1 MARLAWVAAL
11 LPALAAA
18 ASSRMARG
26 AWVAALLPASAIAT
40 SSSVATVELAGEIES
55 VMGQPWAV
63 IDSMSEFFETEHL
76 GAMVDDWAKA
86 GSLMF
91 ALLRSYWYDPAIYMM
106 YSGFRDGTWNYTK
119 ACGAADE
126 PCEAGYKGANPACR
140 AYFEVARSD
149 GSANCSGWRT
159 ATKGCESASS
169 EALGLLDCVLE
180 DEAYKFAVYDPRMRP
195 WYLAAAD
202 ALAATGDVY
211 SWSDVYSFTSTGD
224 LGITATRVY
233 SLGDDAE
240 AEGTSSVDFVLAGL
254 GDLLEEATDEAS
266 VAFLTERDGALLAVS
281 EGNIT
286 DGDGNRLNAVDSTT
300 PLIAAAAA
308 HAASFGPADAVV
320 TVDDGGVE
328 AKYWYHTALVEDNK
342 GLAWNL
348 TELVRIDCGTDYY
361 LDEANLLCRKCA
373 YPART
378 VDDAAG
384 GVYTCTACF
393 PTFYAAT
400 DASGDAYCEACPEG
414 GVCEGGADP
423 PYNQAGYWGDPEFPT
438 SYYPAE
444 GSDTNFEC
452 FAGYRGRM
460 CHTLDSPHYY
470 MIGDLGPFA
479 CPDVGGSGIVLSIWV
494 FLNKYLLEVFPSLD
508 LMTYFMQLLAI
519 ICRFNYDY
527 APKGTD
533 YYTLLLDVALFD
545 IDILKPSCV
554 MEWSFTRS
562 VVAQFGVVIVGVLV
576 NFLPIAWDAR
586 EEALGGA
593 RLPVAQTTM
602 AFNAFESMPASSD
615 RVIFFAQISQ
625 GNEKKSDPVTLG
637 RSMRC
642 DTYAGYDEPFMREQP
657 DESCKGGFAKG
668 VMGFGILTLVVFVM
682 GVPHMTFLNIE
693 YESRAHGGVHNAH
706 VQDLLGWNF
715 GAFRAPH
722 HSWRIRRLYLSVIIC
737 AAATIF
743 DDPAVQI
750 AIALVAVL
758 ESYASH
764 LKCQPYINPNLNAL
778 ETVGLRLV
786 APTLLMGI
794 MRAANRSSRFQ
805 NAWFVVV
812 IAGQCY
818 HIARCVQQATKESGR
833 RGAVLRAKHRLKKAV
848 LGEYD
853 TPEARQKRA
862 SKKGPAMQRL
872 KEGVVRRAKR
882 LSTMVVEMVS
892 EEPLTPVDAAEPAM
906 EAAVDAAMEISN
918 SFSPLAWNAW
928 VTAKRY
934 DAAGVKRMTAVAEQ
948 CKYILSDVSCTS
960 VYSADDRSMYW
971 NNISRHF
978 PGIID
983 FVTTLEPS
991 ERTIFFGIMCRLQRY
1006 VASAKHEDIR
1016 KRRYYDVVNIE
1027 DRPSMLYYLCA
1038 CSGDQFAEVSRLL
1051 GDVVEELEKAPPA
1064 VSMQLFHLPASLQS
1078 DAAKN
1083 LFVPREEGDGFHAK
1097 VYRSFSMS
1105 SIESATDALVG
1116 RMESVLETE
1125 GAGDDHNL
1133 GASEARA
1140 GDAAEDS
1147 FIDDGDV
1154 VPRSDSD
1161 ASLLA
1166 PAPSAFSAAL
1176 SIFSCGMAPGASPG
1190 GAPSTYTF

>member
-18 ASSRMARG
+18 ASSSMARG
-26 AWVAALLPASAIAT
+26 AA

-106 YSGFRDGTWNYTK
+106 YSGFRDGTFLGIYNVQDEDEAPRMTFLPGYNCSWNYTK

-169 EALGLLDCVLE
+169 EALGLDCVLE
-180 DEAYKFAVYDPRMRP
+180 DEAYKFA
-195 WYLAAAD
+195 
-202 ALAATGDVY
+202 
-211 SWSDVYSFTSTGD
+211 
-224 LGITATRVY
+224 
-233 SLGDDAE
+233 
-240 AEGTSSVDFVLAGL
+240 VLAGL

-328 AKYWYHTALVEDNK
+328 AKYWYHTALVEDDK

-348 TELVRIDCGTDYY
+348 TEL
-361 LDEANLLCRKCA
+361 CA

-452 FAGYRGRM
+452 FAGTGAACATRSTAPLLHDRRPGALRVP
-460 CHTLDSPHYY
+460 DSA
-470 MIGDLGPFA
+470 DLRWFSV
-479 CPDVGGSGIVLSIWV
+479 VGGFGIVLSIWV

-533 YYTLLLDVALFD
+533 YYTLLLDIALFD

-576 NFLPIAWDAR
+576 NFLPIAWTLAKKLWAERDFRSLSKLRGSFHYYNGCVGERAFAAGASVL
-586 EEALGGA
+586 AL
-593 RLPVAQTTM
+593 LDMQQTTM
-602 AFNAFESMPASSD
+602 AFNAFESMPA
-615 RVIFFAQISQ
+615 
-625 GNEKKSDPVTLG
+625 
-637 RSMRC
+637 SMRC

-682 GVPHMTFLNIE
+682 GVPT
-693 YESRAHGGVHNAH
+693 
-706 VQDLLGWNF
+706 
-715 GAFRAPH
+715 
-722 HSWRIRRLYLSVIIC
+722 
-737 AAATIF
+737 
-743 DDPAVQI
+743 
-750 AIALVAVL
+750 
-758 ESYASH
+758 
-764 LKCQPYINPNLNAL
+764 
-778 ETVGLRLV
+778 
-786 APTLLMGI
+786 
-794 MRAANRSSRFQ
+794 
-805 NAWFVVV
+805 
-812 IAGQCY
+812 
-818 HIARCVQQATKESGR
+818 
-833 RGAVLRAKHRLKKAV
+833 
-848 LGEYD
+848 
-853 TPEARQKRA
+853 
-862 SKKGPAMQRL
+862 
-872 KEGVVRRAKR
+872 
-882 LSTMVVEMVS
+882 
-892 EEPLTPVDAAEPAM
+892 
-906 EAAVDAAMEISN
+906 
-918 SFSPLAWNAW
+918 
-928 VTAKRY
+928 
-934 DAAGVKRMTAVAEQ
+934 
-948 CKYILSDVSCTS
+948 
-960 VYSADDRSMYW
+960 
-971 NNISRHF
+971 
-978 PGIID
+978 
-983 FVTTLEPS
+983 
-991 ERTIFFGIMCRLQRY
+991 
-1006 VASAKHEDIR
+1006 
-1016 KRRYYDVVNIE
+1016 
-1027 DRPSMLYYLCA
+1027 
-1038 CSGDQFAEVSRLL
+1038 
-1051 GDVVEELEKAPPA
+1051 
-1064 VSMQLFHLPASLQS
+1064 
-1078 DAAKN
+1078 
-1083 LFVPREEGDGFHAK
+1083 
-1097 VYRSFSMS
+1097 
-1105 SIESATDALVG
+1105 
-1116 RMESVLETE
+1116 
-1125 GAGDDHNL
+1125 
-1133 GASEARA
+1133 
-1140 GDAAEDS
+1140 
-1147 FIDDGDV
+1147 
-1154 VPRSDSD
+1154 
-1161 ASLLA
+1161 
-1166 PAPSAFSAAL
+1166 
-1176 SIFSCGMAPGASPG
+1176 
-1190 GAPSTYTF
+1190 